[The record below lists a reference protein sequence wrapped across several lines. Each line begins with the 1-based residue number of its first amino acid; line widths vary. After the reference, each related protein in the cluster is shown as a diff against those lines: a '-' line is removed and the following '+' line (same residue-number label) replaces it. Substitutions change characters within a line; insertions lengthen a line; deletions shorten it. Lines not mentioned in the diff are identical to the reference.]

1 MIKST
6 VIGYTKEG
14 RPFPNLNG
22 YEWDGK
28 YVELPILYR
37 EYTLDELENTHNK
50 AESFR
55 KWIE

>member
-14 RPFPNLNG
+14 RPFPYLYG